1 MNPELFFGQT
11 DKGRQRDNNEDAF
24 IAESI
29 ADDRFI
35 LACVI
40 DGVGGYEGG
49 EVAAAI
55 AKNTIVDTLKSVSDD
70 PVELMKSSFLLA
82 NQKIYEQRM
91 SNSNTGNMACVLTM
105 ALVDLSNNQ
114 FHYTH
119 VGDTRLYL
127 FRDRSLVKLSRDHS
141 FVGFLEDNKKLSE
154 EEAMRHPKRNE
165 INKALGF
172 DPNMASV
179 GDYIETGSS
188 PFLPGDMLLLCS
200 DGLSDMISS
209 QAMIS
214 ILSSSGSLKQKT
226 SNLINAANDAGG
238 KDNITAVLVHNNKK
252 PVKQKATKPVL
263 VKKKNQLK
271 NDGNYVADDGIKD
284 TPVVLVKTSGG
295 KGIAFLTVLCLLLL
309 AAVFYLWNY
318 PRVKEQTAIEQ
329 PKAAIVKTRNNGE
342 QKLIDSIRQLSVI
355 ALNDSIDGQMILTD
369 SILLNK
375 DSIHIKG
382 NGRTI
387 ISDTSYKGTAFVVPA
402 SSKYI
407 LLENITFKNFDIGIR
422 TQNKKLILKNVR
434 FENCRIPVQADF
446 LLAQNQFV
454 NGRITDSI
462 LFQTDTIPKK

>member
-11 DKGRQRDNNEDAF
+11 DTGRQRDNNEDAF
-24 IAESI
+24 IAENISKDKYI
-29 ADDRFI
+29 A
-35 LACVI
+35 ACVI

-55 AKNTIVDTLKSVSDD
+55 AKETILDTLKSAYGD
-70 PVELMKSSFLLA
+70 PLELMKSSFLLA
-82 NQKIYEQRM
+82 NQKIYEQRQAD
-91 SNSNTGNMACVLTM
+91 SNKNNMACVLTL

-114 FHYTH
+114 FYYAH

-127 FRDRSLVKLSRDHS
+127 FRDQSLVKLSRDHS

-172 DPNMASV
+172 DPNMSAV
-179 GDYIETGSS
+179 TDYIETGSS

-200 DGLSDMISS
+200 DGLSDMIDSRT
-209 QAMIS
+209 MIS
-214 ILSSSGSLKQKT
+214 VLSSSKSLKQKT
-226 SNLINAANDAGG
+226 SDLIRAANDAGG
-238 KDNITAVLVHNNKK
+238 KDNITAVLVQNNKK

-263 VKKKNQLK
+263 VKKKDQLK
-271 NDGNYVADDGIKD
+271 NDPHAVDDDIKD
-284 TPVVLVKTSGG
+284 TPVVLVKKTGG
-295 KGIAFLTVLCLLLL
+295 KGFAFLTVLCLLLL

-318 PRVKEQTAIEQ
+318 PRVKQEPVVEQSNVAV
-329 PKAAIVKTRNNGE
+329 VKTRNTAE
-342 QKLIDSIRQLSVI
+342 QKLIDSIQQRSVLS
-355 ALNDSIDGQMILTD
+355 LSDSIYGKLVISD

-375 DSIHIKG
+375 DSVRIKG
-382 NGRTI
+382 NGATI
-387 ISDTSYKGTAFVVPA
+387 ISDTSYKGTAFVIPS

-407 LLENITFKNFDIGIR
+407 LLENLTIKNFDIGIR

-462 LFQTDTIPKK
+462 LFQTDTIPKR